1 MRVNVDGSLTHDVLE
16 EIVDAVREM
25 DLVEFG
31 GVFEVGVFRC
41 VVVIPVGFSSEAEYI
56 YIEKGG
62 WLVDVFFYLF
72 EVRGERADLTRQDS
86 EFDERHRFFL
96 RRILLNQKIRDIGR
110 LRKDLFLE
118 Q

>member
-1 MRVNVDGSLTHDVLE
+1 
-16 EIVDAVREM
+16 M

-31 GVFEVGVFRC
+31 GVCEVGVFRC
-41 VVVIPVGFSSEAEYI
+41 VVVVPVGFSSEAVYI
-56 YIEKGG
+56 LGGGVSQLMFLVLAGEGRGGEKQ
-62 WLVDVFFYLF
+62 
-72 EVRGERADLTRQDS
+72 DLTRQDS
-86 EFDERHRFFL
+86 EFDERHRFFP

>member
-1 MRVNVDGSLTHDVLE
+1 M
-16 EIVDAVREM
+16 
-25 DLVEFG
+25 EFG

-56 YIEKGG
+56 DWVGG
-62 WLVDVFFYLF
+62 QSITVSRIAGDVC
-72 EVRGERADLTRQDS
+72 RGEKQDLTRQDS
-86 EFDERHRFFL
+86 EFDERHRFFP
-96 RRILLNQKIRDIGR
+96 RRILLNQTIRDIGR